1 MKNRAFEITHRR
13 RRAMRGIIPLARP
26 VGESAFAFRPSAA
39 EKSEQRSSLML
50 RINGLACRT
59 KLRGTWS
66 CGGYALRMEPSYSTP
81 APWRVV
87 DMGQVKSRGV
97 SNPET
102 RATLLHGQDA
112 QATGGVARA
121 SCP

>member
-1 MKNRAFEITHRR
+1 MEQNQALGRIRIRLPAKCRR
-13 RRAMRGIIPLARP
+13 EEQTTLI
-26 VGESAFAFRPSAA
+26 SA
-39 EKSEQRSSLML
+39 L
-50 RINGLACRT
+50 RINSLACRT